1 MDEKK
6 VSKLKEIAGY
16 AALVYSAPAGYQV
29 ADERPED
36 LELTAQKGYKQLVSI
51 EDCFR
56 TAKSTLNLRPV
67 FLKRDDQTLGH
78 SLICVLSL
86 IMLKVIQYNLKQAG
100 INMSLAMIQQALNQA
115 KVALMP
121 SPLSNGKAL
130 YFSLHSSKLN
140 VAKERKHGQ
149 TETQTPSQIRSITAL
164 IIKAVGLT
172 PLKAIELERDLRLKL
187 KVDPR
192 IPLLSANQLTDLH
205 QLASQVYQ

>member
-100 INMSLAMIQQALNQA
+100 INMSLAMI
-115 KVALMP
+115 
-121 SPLSNGKAL
+121 
-130 YFSLHSSKLN
+130 
-140 VAKERKHGQ
+140 
-149 TETQTPSQIRSITAL
+149 
-164 IIKAVGLT
+164 
-172 PLKAIELERDLRLKL
+172 
-187 KVDPR
+187 
-192 IPLLSANQLTDLH
+192 
-205 QLASQVYQ
+205 